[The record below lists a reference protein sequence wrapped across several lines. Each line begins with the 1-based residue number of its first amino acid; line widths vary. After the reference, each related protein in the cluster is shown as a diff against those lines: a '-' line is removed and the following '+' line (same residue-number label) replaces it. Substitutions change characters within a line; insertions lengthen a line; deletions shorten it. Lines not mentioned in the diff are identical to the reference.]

1 MISCGLGLTWLCQN
15 PSLFG
20 ISVSGW
26 TRRDLP
32 YEETRLTVGIHILE
46 MVSNINS
53 ISDREH
59 QPIKRLSF
67 ELQGERTGKDTTT
80 KAQQRPA

>member
-1 MISCGLGLTWLCQN
+1 
-15 PSLFG
+15 
-20 ISVSGW
+20 
-26 TRRDLP
+26 
-32 YEETRLTVGIHILE
+32 VGIHILE

-67 ELQGERTGKDTTT
+67 ELQGERTGKDTETSLKKEKNT
-80 KAQQRPA
+80 FFIYKKQLTQQ